1 MRPEEAQ
8 WLATGVIVGHTLAT
22 EQSKGALVGTVDF
35 SIRTVRR
42 LVVAGAC
49 SAALVIGLGAG
60 PAMAGDQ
67 HSGGESPNDLSV
79 DPGDPGG
86 LAGRSVE
93 AGSGGLPVTGS
104 DVAGMVALGAAAV
117 AVGSGA
123 IVVSKRRARLST

>member
-1 MRPEEAQ
+1 M
-8 WLATGVIVGHTLAT
+8 
-22 EQSKGALVGTVDF
+22 GTVDF
-35 SIRTVRR
+35 SIRMVRR

-67 HSGGESPNDLSV
+67 HSGGESPTDLSV

-86 LAGRSVE
+86 SSGRSVE
-93 AGSGGLPVTGS
+93 PGSGSLPVTGS

-117 AVGSGA
+117 AVGSGT